1 MKKITTLFA
10 AAAMAVSASAQTVA
24 ESKTFDNVYVG
35 INAGVATKTTG
46 HASWLED
53 LVPNVGLRIGR
64 NFTPVFGLAAES
76 NVYFK
81 ETSGYTTG
89 TIVNYIN
96 TSLLGTVNLT
106 NWFGGYGR
114 LSADWDGD
122 IATPIA
128 KTSALPTSLH
138 LR

>member
-106 NWFGGYGR
+106 N
-114 LSADWDGD
+114 
-122 IATPIA
+122 
-128 KTSALPTSLH
+128 
-138 LR
+138 